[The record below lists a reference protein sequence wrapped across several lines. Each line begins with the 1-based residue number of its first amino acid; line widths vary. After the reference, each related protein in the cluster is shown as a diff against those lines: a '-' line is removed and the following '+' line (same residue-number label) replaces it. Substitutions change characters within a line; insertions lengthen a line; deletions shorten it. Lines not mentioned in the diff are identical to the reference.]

1 MISRQEPRR
10 HKMVAFWVTAMMLC
24 GLFSEAYAISGSA
37 GGQEFEMGE
46 LIYEN
51 ALSSEADIEDVVIE
65 SSEEGQPEITFE
77 NGRMRLE
84 SDVHFLFW
92 FPHDF
97 PDNIAVS
104 WDFLPEVDDGLAMFW
119 FCAKGRE
126 GEDLLDPALQERTG
140 DYSQYNRGDINAYHI
155 SYFRRNPWDDPHIN
169 TVNLRKSYGHE
180 LVALGPNPIPNIDSV
195 KEHIEEPYRIQ
206 LIKSGRH
213 IRMSVNDFVVL
224 DWKDEGEYWE
234 EGKIGFRQ
242 MANLAAEY
250 ANLSVREIERVDE

>member
-1 MISRQEPRR
+1 MISRHSRTRR
-10 HKMVAFWVTAMMLC
+10 LMAAFWVSVMIVGVLP
-24 GLFSEAYAISGSA
+24 EAYGVE
-37 GGQEFEMGE
+37 GGLGTAEFEIGE

-51 ALSSEADIEDVVIE
+51 PLSSEEDIEDVVIE
-65 SSEEGQPEITFE
+65 SSEEDQPRITFE

-92 FPHDF
+92 FPGDF

-126 GEDLLDPALQERTG
+126 GEDLFDPALEERTG
-140 DYSQYNRGDINAYHI
+140 DYSQYNQGDINAYHI

-195 KEHIEEPYRIQ
+195 KEHIEEPYRVQ
-206 LIKSGRH
+206 LIKSGPH
-213 IRMSVNDFVVL
+213 IRMSINEMVVL
-224 DWKDEGEYWE
+224 EWKDEGEYWE
-234 EGKIGFRQ
+234 DGKIGFRQ

-250 ANLSVREIERVDE
+250 ADLRVHEAVRVNE

>member
-1 MISRQEPRR
+1 MILRHSRTRR
-10 HKMVAFWVTAMMLC
+10 LMAAFWVSVMIVGVLA
-24 GLFSEAYAISGSA
+24 EAYGVEGSLGRA
-37 GGQEFEMGE
+37 EFEIGE

-51 ALSSEADIEDVVIE
+51 ALSSEEDIEDVVIE

-92 FPHDF
+92 FPDDF

-126 GEDLLDPALQERTG
+126 GEDLFDPALEERTG
-140 DYSQYNRGDINAYHI
+140 DYSEYNRGDINAYHI

-195 KEHIEEPYRIQ
+195 KEHIEEPYRVQ
-206 LIKSGRH
+206 LIKSGPH
-213 IRMSVNDFVVL
+213 IRMSINEMVVL
-224 DWKDEGEYWE
+224 EWKDEGEYWE
-234 EGKIGFRQ
+234 DGKIGFRQ

-250 ANLSVREIERVDE
+250 ADLKIHEVIRLDE